1 MRPDPLRNPRAP
13 LAAATTAVIVW
24 GIGPLFVKAIDT
36 SGLVVASYR
45 LALGAPVMWLINRLL
60 GGRVTKDLLRLA
72 APAGVLFAGDIV
84 LGFSSFQHTS
94 LAIATIIGALFPAAV
109 LLVSGPLFGERVRR
123 LDVAWFAL
131 ALAGT
136 GVVVSFG
143 DQGSDTSSLGV
154 ILSAGSLVSW
164 TAYFLYVKRKRLDGV
179 PAFAFMTAVIATG
192 ACALVPYALVVS
204 TADEIR
210 SVSGFDFF
218 WLFALILLPGAAG
231 HGLMTWAH
239 GYISANV
246 ASILTLA
253 GPVVTIAGGWIFFD
267 QALTAAQ
274 FGGILT
280 VFVAMGLVL
289 FGHGRIGDEV
299 LEDEPV
305 AGVVA

>member
-1 MRPDPLRNPRAP
+1 VNSDHPRHPRAP

-45 LALGAPVMWLINRLL
+45 MALGAPVMWLINRLM
-60 GGRVTKDLLRLA
+60 GGRVTVDLLRVA

-84 LGFSSFQHTS
+84 LGFSSFEHTS
-94 LAIATIIGALFPAAV
+94 LAIATIIGALFPALV

-123 LDVAWFAL
+123 LDLVWFAL

-136 GVVVSFG
+136 ATVVSFG
-143 DQGSDTSSLGV
+143 RQGSDTSALGV
-154 ILSAGSLVSW
+154 VLSAASLVSW

-192 ACALVPYALVVS
+192 ACVLAPYTLIVS
-204 TADEIR
+204 NDVGTVR
-210 SVSGFDFF
+210 GFDFA

-239 GYISANV
+239 GYLSANV

-253 GPVVTIAGGWIFFD
+253 GPVVTIAGAWRFFD

-274 FGGILT
+274 FGGIVA
-280 VFVAMGLVL
+280 VFVAIGLVL
-289 FGHGRIGDEV
+289 LGHSRIGDEV